1 MTIQLNDK
9 RVHVPT
15 ESYMRQLRTEL
26 EDRFTGIKYSIIAMG
41 LVPRTAP
48 IEITLSGADLDLVM
62 ETAEHLHGVL
72 GNIPGTDN
80 ILLSV
85 EEGSPEYRV
94 IPDKN
99 LMQRFGLTTAYV
111 GMSLRTSFNGNDDA
125 SITDDG
131 NEYPVRVQLA
141 SFNRENPKDLAE
153 LPIINP
159 NGMALEVKQ

>member
-62 ETAEHLHGVL
+62 ETADHLHGVL
-72 GNIPGTDN
+72 ENIPRSEEHTSELHSRPHLVCR
-80 ILLSV
+80 LLL
-85 EEGSPEYRV
+85 E
-94 IPDKN
+94 KKK
-99 LMQRFGLTTAYV
+99 QLT
-111 GMSLRTSFNGNDDA
+111 LK
-125 SITDDG
+125 
-131 NEYPVRVQLA
+131 L
-141 SFNRENPKDLAE
+141 L
-153 LPIINP
+153 
-159 NGMALEVKQ
+159 